1 MSVDRLAR
9 AILPIPDSTKPGAN
23 DLRREETR
31 PFVRSDRAVAATR
44 GRRLQTLAPGSGGIR
59 LFPTAVTR

>member
-1 MSVDRLAR
+1 MSVDRLTR
-9 AILPIPDSTKPGAN
+9 AILPIPDSTEPGAK
-23 DLRREETR
+23 DLRREGTR
-31 PFVRSDRAVAATR
+31 QFVRSDSAVAATR